1 MAYWNHFT
9 KSKYKEIFFSSIQIG
24 CLFRDCVF
32 NGHRQHYIIM
42 KKISDTE
49 YVEVKSNIHHHY
61 FNSKLANIAKV
72 YTYTSNFEDTN
83 LTEMMR

>member
-1 MAYWNHFT
+1 
-9 KSKYKEIFFSSIQIG
+9 
-24 CLFRDCVF
+24 
-32 NGHRQHYIIM
+32 M